1 MLLGAWPH
9 PRAKHWAR
17 GVSSGGFDE
26 AVGGLPKSTICPK
39 GDRLETNVKLFA
51 FDDRMLLAIAD
62 RSSHALPLVCCV
74 VFDRT
79 CPSNL
84 IALLTHCLS
93 YVGGL

>member
-51 FDDRMLLAIAD
+51 FDDRMSPAVLGGGVRIGAGSTNLTRQLA
-62 RSSHALPLVCCV
+62 RQ
-74 VFDRT
+74 
-79 CPSNL
+79 
-84 IALLTHCLS
+84 
-93 YVGGL
+93 G

>member
-51 FDDRMLLAIAD
+51 FDDRMSPAVLGGGVRIAD
-62 RSSHALPLVCCV
+62 VDDVDDGVADDLR
-74 VFDRT
+74 
-79 CPSNL
+79 
-84 IALLTHCLS
+84 
-93 YVGGL
+93 